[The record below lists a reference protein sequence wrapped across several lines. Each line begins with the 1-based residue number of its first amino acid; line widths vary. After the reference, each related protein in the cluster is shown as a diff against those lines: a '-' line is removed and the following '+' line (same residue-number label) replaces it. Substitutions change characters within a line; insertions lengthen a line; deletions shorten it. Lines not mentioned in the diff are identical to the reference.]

1 MAKKTIIEYVDDL
14 DGKKV
19 ELDDLVIK
27 EFTVDGI
34 VYRLE
39 VRVSNAEK
47 FDAQLAKWV
56 GAATRV
62 GGRKNTRAK
71 IVGGGSPDQTKAIRE
86 WANANGYAVSSRGR
100 ISADIVE
107 AFEAAH

>member
-27 EFTVDGI
+27 EFTIDGV

-86 WANANGYAVSSRGR
+86 WATANGYSVSSRGR

>member
-27 EFTVDGI
+27 EFTIDGV

-39 VRVSNAEK
+39 VRVSN
-47 FDAQLAKWV
+47 
-56 GAATRV
+56 
-62 GGRKNTRAK
+62 
-71 IVGGGSPDQTKAIRE
+71 
-86 WANANGYAVSSRGR
+86 
-100 ISADIVE
+100 
-107 AFEAAH
+107 